1 MQDGT
6 QDWQELMNWV
16 GFGLEDEVRLQNLL
30 LLVEP
35 ELVRITDRFYEAI
48 QRSAAVSVLQDEA
61 QVIRLKGTLRVWI
74 REMLAG
80 PHGEAYW
87 ERRRR
92 IGQTHVRVGLAHRY
106 VFPAMDLIRRDLIQ
120 IAIKN
125 FGPEGAILYCHSL
138 SQIIDIEL
146 AIMSST
152 YMAAHEHVQL
162 RSLQDLIIG
171 NMPVT
176 ILCIGDDGRVTA
188 ATRPSSRLFGSSAE
202 VGRRYEDFLPADLI
216 EAADLPSL
224 LGRALATDETID
236 IPRIL
241 VGSGAEARQFRLVV
255 VPLRHEL
262 ARLLLHIEEVTEVV
276 RAESR
281 AQQAESLARIGTL
294 AANIAHEIRN
304 PLTAISTTL
313 QVISGTL
320 PAEDRRRQILGKVGE
335 QVQRLDRLVSD
346 LLGYARKA
354 TPRLRAVCPAEIA
367 QEAISIAGVNAA
379 VEGDSPPVT
388 ADDQF
393 LTHILVNLLQNARDA
408 DPAQPLRLQLS
419 PGSIAVIDSGPG
431 VPAHILPRLFEPFHT
446 TKTRGTGLGLA
457 ISRKL
462 AESMDGR
469 LIHRLPS
476 PPPAPGPGACF
487 EIILPLA
494 HV

>member
-1 MQDGT
+1 MQNVA
-6 QDWQELMNWV
+6 QDWQELMSWV
-16 GFGLEDEVRLQNLL
+16 GFGPEDGIRLQNLL
-30 LLVEP
+30 PLVEP
-35 ELVRITDRFYEAI
+35 ELERITDRFYEAI
-48 QRSAAVSVLQDEA
+48 QRSQARAVLQDDA
-61 QVIRLKGTLRVWI
+61 QVLRLKGTLQVWI

-92 IGQTHVRVGLAHRY
+92 IGQTHVRVGMPHRY
-106 VFPAMDLIRRDLIQ
+106 VFPAMDLIRQDLVH
-120 IAIKN
+120 IAIKA
-125 FGPEGAILYCHSL
+125 FGAEGAILYCHSL
-138 SQIIDIEL
+138 NRVTDIEL

-152 YMAAHEHVQL
+152 YMEAHEHVQL

-176 ILCIGDDGRVTA
+176 ILCLGDNGRVTA
-188 ATRPSSRLFGSSAE
+188 ATRPSTRLFGSSAE

-241 VGSGAEARQFRLVV
+241 VGSGPEARQFRLVV

-320 PAEDRRRQILGKVGE
+320 PVEDRRRQILSKVGE
-335 QVQRLDRLVSD
+335 QVQRLDRLVGD
-346 LLGYARKA
+346 LLSYARKP
-354 TPRLRAVCPAEIA
+354 TPRLRKVCPAEIV
-367 QEAISIAGVNAA
+367 QEAISLAGVNAA
-379 VEGDSPPVT
+379 VEGDSPPLV
-388 ADDQF
+388 ADEQF
-393 LTHILVNLLQNARDA
+393 LIQILVNLLQNARDA
-408 DPAQPLRLQLS
+408 APAQPLCLRLD
-419 PGSIAVIDSGPG
+419 PGSISVIDGGPG

-462 AESMDGR
+462 TESMEGR

-476 PPPAPGPGACF
+476 PPPSPGPGACF
-487 EIILPLA
+487 EVILPLA